1 MMYLKSNQQLTNQS
15 PYGGYF
21 NKSEIEKMNPINQA
35 YKYIV
40 QIKPLN
46 QWSFNELNATLM
58 AYANAWE
65 TSTPKQATPKH
76 FSKVYLKG

>member
-1 MMYLKSNQQLTNQS
+1 
-15 PYGGYF
+15 
-21 NKSEIEKMNPINQA
+21 MNPINQA

-65 TSTPKQATPKH
+65 TSTPKQAAPKH
-76 FSKVYLKG
+76 FTKVYLKG

>member
-1 MMYLKSNQQLTNQS
+1 
-15 PYGGYF
+15 
-21 NKSEIEKMNPINQA
+21 MNPVNQA
-35 YKYIV
+35 YKYII

-65 TSTPKQATPKH
+65 TSAPKKVTPKH
-76 FSKVYLKG
+76 FTKVYLKG